1 MTPQAPTRPSNKS
14 QPARPRSTST
24 PRTPT
29 RRGHPRISSRGQPI
43 LAIRAHTSERRAAE
57 FVHDALRELHSF
69 IRDHDLKPAG
79 PPFTIVNHT
88 SEPGALD
95 IEAVWP
101 IDQAAAGAG
110 RIHGGSLP
118 TPLAGHPNP
127 PSRAGRPE
135 QDLAE
140 VFL

>member
-1 MTPQAPTRPSNKS
+1 MTHSEN
-14 QPARPRSTST
+14 STA
-24 PRTPT
+24 
-29 RRGHPRISSRGQPI
+29 SS
-43 LAIRAHTSERRAAE
+43 AITTS
-57 FVHDALRELHSF
+57 S
-69 IRDHDLKPAG
+69 PAG

-127 PSRAGRPE
+127 PSRAGRSE